1 MLTAPTLESLSGDL
15 LARIV
20 LMLPRAKD
28 AAKLVCANKEL
39 REKGSEALHSQ
50 LAPACR
56 IQAFWRRYRIGNRT
70 VQLIRQFK
78 RGTRLSTPAEVAAM
92 G

>member
-1 MLTAPTLESLSGDL
+1 MLTAPSLQSLSGDL
-15 LARIV
+15 LVRIV
-20 LMLPRAKD
+20 LTLPRARD

-39 REKGSEALHSQ
+39 REKGTEALHKQ

-56 IQAFWRRYRIGNRT
+56 IQAFWRRYRVGNRT

-78 RGTRLSTPAEVAAM
+78 RGTRLSTPDEVAAM